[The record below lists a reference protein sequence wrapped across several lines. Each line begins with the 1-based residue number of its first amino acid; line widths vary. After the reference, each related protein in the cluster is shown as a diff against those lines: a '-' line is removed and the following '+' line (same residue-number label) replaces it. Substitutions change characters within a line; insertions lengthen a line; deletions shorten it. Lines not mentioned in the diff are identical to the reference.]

1 MNLLIYHMKSFF
13 RTVAI
18 AGALWL
24 PLGCEKDLLDQKN
37 PNNLSTPTFYKTA
50 DQAVAAVNA
59 VYATLQNAGLYN
71 NQYFLLSDLTS
82 DDMRP
87 TPKLPAAERE
97 YYNFNYTA
105 SSGNHSA
112 LWSALYQGIFRA
124 NTVLERVP
132 GVPMEDKLKNRV
144 LGEAYFLR
152 AYYYFT
158 LIQNFGRVPLVTRVL
173 KADEASIPRASVDE
187 VYAQVIEDLEFAED
201 NLPRRS
207 EYTRVDLGR
216 ATSGAAKGM
225 LGKVYLFRE
234 RWADAAAKFQ
244 EVIDTKE
251 YSLVADFR
259 DNASEK
265 NENNA
270 ESLFEV
276 QFEIN
281 LGSFW
286 SVDQPG
292 NGEMTFRAAQYGVP
306 GFTPFGNGLP
316 SLELI
321 RAFEKGD
328 PRFEKTFYG
337 PYTLV
342 NGAPLDTT
350 GFGYA
355 WRKYQHDEVVAGK
368 KQEDVQ
374 SEINMRVL
382 RYADVLLMHAEA
394 LNESGRTAEA
404 AAYLNQVRR
413 RADPTGTIL
422 LPRDPAAGPAQVTE
436 WIRQERRV
444 ELAGEQIRKFDLIR
458 WGIADQ
464 VMANRGFTKDKNE
477 LFPIPQTEIDANPA
491 LQGDQNKGF

>member
-1 MNLLIYHMKSFF
+1 
-13 RTVAI
+13 
-18 AGALWL
+18 
-24 PLGCEKDLLDQKN
+24 LLDKQN
-37 PNNLSTPTFYKTA
+37 PNNLSTPTYYKTA

-71 NQYFLLSDLTS
+71 NQYFLLTDLTS

-112 LWSALYQGIFRA
+112 LWSALYQGVFRA

-132 GVPMEDKLKNRV
+132 AVPMDDKLKNRV
-144 LGEAYFLR
+144 LGEARFLR

-158 LIQNFGRVPLVTRVL
+158 LVQNFGRVPLVTKVL
-173 KADEASIPRASVDE
+173 TAAEASVPRAPVDD
-187 VYAQVIEDLEFAED
+187 VYALVIEDLQFAEA

-207 EYTRVDLGR
+207 EYARVDVGR

-225 LGKVYLFRE
+225 LGKVYLFR
-234 RWADAAAKFQ
+234 RQWAEAAAKFA
-244 EVIDTKE
+244 EVIDSKE

-259 DNASEK
+259 DNGSEK

-281 LGSFW
+281 LGAFW

-321 RAFEKGD
+321 NAFEKGD

-394 LNESGRTAEA
+394 LNELGRTAEA
-404 AAYLNQVRR
+404 ATFLNQVRK
-413 RADPTGTIL
+413 RADPSGTIL
-422 LPRDPAAGPAQVTE
+422 LPRDPAVSPVQMTE

-464 VMANRGFTKDKNE
+464 ALGKRGFTRGKNE
-477 LFPIPQTEIDANPA
+477 LFPIPQTEIDVNPA
-491 LQGDQNKGF
+491 LQGDQNNGF